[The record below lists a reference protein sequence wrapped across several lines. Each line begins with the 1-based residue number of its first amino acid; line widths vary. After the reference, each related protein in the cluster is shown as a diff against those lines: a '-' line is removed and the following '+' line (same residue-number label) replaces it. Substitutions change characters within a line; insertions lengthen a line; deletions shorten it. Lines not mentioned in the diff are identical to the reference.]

1 MSGVRSDA
9 GTARTVTSKVVVVLP
24 AYNAEKTL
32 ERTCA
37 DIPRGAVDE
46 ILLVDDASHDRTVE
60 VARRLGIPTLVHA
73 ANRGYG
79 ANQKSCYRAA
89 LERGA
94 DIVVMLHPDYQYPP
108 QLIPAMVA
116 LLRSGLY
123 DVVLGSRI
131 LVRGALRGGMPLYKY
146 IGNRVLTMFENLV
159 IGRKLSE
166 YHTGFR
172 AYRREVLESL
182 PIEGNADGFVFD
194 NQILCQAI
202 YHGFSVGE
210 ISSPCRYFPEASS
223 IGPLS
228 SLRYAAGVVRTAFQF
243 RLNRWGLQRSRL
255 FARATAPAAAGNP
268 RTR

>member
-1 MSGVRSDA
+1 M
-9 GTARTVTSKVVVVLP
+9 
-24 AYNAEKTL
+24 KTL
-32 ERTCA
+32 ERTFA
-37 DIPRGAVDE
+37 ENPRRAVDE
-46 ILLVDDASHDRTVE
+46 MLLVDDASRDRTVE
-60 VARRLGIPTLVHA
+60 VARRFGIPTLVHT
-73 ANRGYG
+73 ANRGSG

-116 LLRSGLY
+116 LLRFGLY
-123 DVVLGSRI
+123 DVVLGSRV
-131 LVRGALRGGMPLYKY
+131 LVRGALGGGMPLCKY
-146 IGNRVLTMFENLV
+146 IGNRLLTMFENLV

-182 PIEGNADGFVFD
+182 PIEGKADGFVFD
-194 NQILCQAI
+194 DQILCQAI

-210 ISSPCRYFPEASS
+210 ISSPCRYFPETSS

-243 RLNRWGLQRSRL
+243 RLNRWGLLRSRL
-255 FARATAPAAAGNP
+255 FASAGAPAAADNP

>member
-1 MSGVRSDA
+1 VDGDRSGRGVPEGRA
-9 GTARTVTSKVVVVLP
+9 KVVVVLP

-37 DIPRGAVDE
+37 EIPPGAADE
-46 ILLVDDASHDRTVE
+46 ILLVDDASSDRTVE

-108 QLIPAMVA
+108 RLIPSMIA

-131 LVRGALRGGMPLYKY
+131 LGRGALQGGMPLYKY
-146 IGNRVLTMFENLV
+146 VGNRLLTLFQNLV

-172 AYRREVLESL
+172 AFRREVLESL
-182 PIEGNADGFVFD
+182 PLQENADGFVFD

-202 YHGFSVGE
+202 YHGFSIGE

-228 SLRYAAGVVRTAFQF
+228 SLLYAAGVVRTAFQF
-243 RLNRWGLQRSRL
+243 RLNRWGLLRSPL
-255 FARATAPAAAGNP
+255 FERGRAPVAISRAGS
-268 RTR
+268 

>member
-1 MSGVRSDA
+1 MNGDRSEP
-9 GTARTVTSKVVVVLP
+9 GTERGRTSKVVVVLP

-37 DIPRGAVDE
+37 EIPPLAADE
-46 ILLVDDASHDRTVE
+46 ILLVDDASRDRTVE
-60 VARRLGIPTLVHA
+60 VARRLGISTVVHA

-146 IGNRVLTMFENLV
+146 AGNRLLTLFQNLV

-172 AYRREVLESL
+172 AFRREVLESL
-182 PIEGNADGFVFD
+182 PLQANADGFVFD

-202 YHGFSVGE
+202 YHGFSIGE

-223 IGPLS
+223 IGLLS
-228 SLRYAAGVVRTAFQF
+228 SLWYAAGVVRTALQF
-243 RLNRWGLQRSRL
+243 RLNRWGLLRSPL
-255 FARATAPAAAGNP
+255 FARPRAPVAIS
-268 RTR
+268 RTGP

>member
-1 MSGVRSDA
+1 VSDRPV
-9 GTARTVTSKVVVVLP
+9 GTGAARAAAAKVIVVLP
-24 AYNAEKTL
+24 AYNAERTL
-32 ERTCA
+32 ERTFAEIPPGSA
-37 DIPRGAVDE
+37 DEV
-46 ILLVDDASHDRTVE
+46 LLVDDASRDQTVTL
-60 VARRLGIPTLVHA
+60 ARRLGIHTLVHP

-79 ANQKSCYRAA
+79 ANQKTCYRAA

-123 DVVLGSRI
+123 DVVLGSRV
-131 LVRGALRGGMPLYKY
+131 LVRGALRGNMPLYKY
-146 IGNRVLTMFENLV
+146 VGNRILTLLQNMV

-166 YHTGFR
+166 YHTGYR
-172 AYRREVLESL
+172 AFRREVLENL
-182 PIEGNADGFVFD
+182 PIDSNADGFVFD

-202 YHGFSVGE
+202 YHGYSIGE

-228 SLRYAAGVVRTAFQF
+228 SLRYAAGVVWTALQF
-243 RLNRWGLQRSRL
+243 RFNRWGWLRSRL
-255 FARATAPAAAGNP
+255 FERAAPL
-268 RTR
+268 RT

>member
-1 MSGVRSDA
+1 MGSEPGA
-9 GTARTVTSKVVVVLP
+9 THGATSKVVVVLP
-24 AYNAEKTL
+24 AYNAERTL

-37 DIPRGAVDE
+37 EIPPLAADE
-46 ILLVDDASHDRTVE
+46 ILLVDDASRDRTVE
-60 VARRLGIPTLVHA
+60 VARRLGIPTVVHA

-131 LVRGALRGGMPLYKY
+131 LVRGALQGGMPLYKY
-146 IGNRVLTMFENLV
+146 AGNRLLTLFQNLV
-159 IGRKLSE
+159 LGRKLSE

-172 AYRREVLESL
+172 AFRREVLESL
-182 PIEGNADGFVFD
+182 PLEANDDGFVFD

-202 YHGFSVGE
+202 YHGFSIGE

-228 SLRYAAGVVRTAFQF
+228 GLWYAAGVVRTALQF
-243 RLNRWGLQRSRL
+243 RLNRWGLLRSPL
-255 FARATAPAAAGNP
+255 FARPSAPVANS
-268 RTR
+268 RTRS

>member
-1 MSGVRSDA
+1 M
-9 GTARTVTSKVVVVLP
+9 TSKVVVILP

-37 DIPRGAVDE
+37 EIPSGTADE
-46 ILLVDDASHDRTVE
+46 ILLVDDASRDRTVE
-60 VARRLGIPTLVHA
+60 VARRLGLLTIVHPV
-73 ANRGYG
+73 NRGYG

-94 DIVVMLHPDYQYPP
+94 DIIVMLHPDYQYPP

-146 IGNRVLTMFENLV
+146 IGNRVLTMFQNLV

-172 AYRREVLESL
+172 AYRREVLETL
-182 PIEGNADGFVFD
+182 PIEDNADGFVFD
-194 NQILCQAI
+194 NQLLCQAI

-228 SLRYAAGVVRTAFQF
+228 SLRYAAGVIRTALQF
-243 RLNRWGLQRSRL
+243 RLNRWGVLRSPL
-255 FARATAPAAAGNP
+255 FARAGTPAPAGNP

>member
-1 MSGVRSDA
+1 MTTGSRLDAVRPDA
-9 GTARTVTSKVVVVLP
+9 GKSKVVIVLP

-32 ERTCA
+32 ARTCA
-37 DIPRGAVDE
+37 EIPEGAADE
-46 ILLVDDASHDRTVE
+46 LLLVDDASGDRTVD
-60 VARRLGIPTLVHA
+60 VARRLGIPTLVHP

-79 ANQKSCYRAA
+79 ANQKSCYRDA

-116 LLRSGLY
+116 LIRSGMY

-131 LVRGALRGGMPLYKY
+131 LVRGALEGGMPLYKY
-146 IGNRVLTMFENLV
+146 VGNRVLTLFQNLV

-172 AYRREVLESL
+172 AFRREVLETL
-182 PIEGNADGFVFD
+182 PLDLNSDGFVFD

-202 YHGFSVGE
+202 YHGFSIGE

-228 SLRYAAGVVRTAFQF
+228 SLWYAGGVAGTAIQF
-243 RLNRWGLQRSRL
+243 RLNRWGLLRSRL
-255 FARATAPAAAGNP
+255 FDRGEP
-268 RTR
+268 RVANSRTPS

>member
-1 MSGVRSDA
+1 MVNGERDGSGS
-9 GTARTVTSKVVVVLP
+9 ARRATSKVVVVLP

-37 DIPRGAVDE
+37 EIPRQAVDE
-46 ILLVDDASHDRTVE
+46 ILLVDDASRDRTVE
-60 VARRLGIPTLVHA
+60 VARRLGILTLVHA

-79 ANQKSCYRAA
+79 ANQKTCYRAA

-172 AYRREVLESL
+172 AYRREVLENL
-182 PIEGNADGFVFD
+182 PIEDNADGFVFD

-202 YHGFSVGE
+202 YHGFSIGE

-228 SLRYAAGVVRTAFQF
+228 SLRYAAGVVLTSFQF
-243 RLNRWGLQRSRL
+243 RLNRWGLLRSRM
-255 FARATAPAAAGNP
+255 FAPAGAPASNSHQ
-268 RTR
+268 RT

>member
-1 MSGVRSDA
+1 MTGGAAPADA
-9 GTARTVTSKVVVVLP
+9 SKVVVVLP

-37 DIPRGAVDE
+37 EIPREVVDE
-46 ILLVDDASHDRTVE
+46 ILLVDDASRDRTVE
-60 VARRLGIPTLVHA
+60 VARRLGLTTLVHP

-116 LLRSGLY
+116 LLRSGMY

-131 LVRGALRGGMPLYKY
+131 LVRGALHGGMPLYKY
-146 IGNRVLTMFENLV
+146 IGNRLLTMFENLV

-166 YHTGFR
+166 YHTGYR
-172 AYRREVLESL
+172 AFRREVLENL
-182 PIEGNADGFVFD
+182 PIDSNADGFVFD

-202 YHGFSVGE
+202 YHGYSIGE

-228 SLRYAAGVVRTAFQF
+228 SLRYAAGVVRTALQF
-243 RLNRWGLQRSRL
+243 RLNRWGWLRSRL
-255 FARATAPAAAGNP
+255 FERAAPI
-268 RTR
+268 RT

>member
-1 MSGVRSDA
+1 MCGGPSEVGA
-9 GTARTVTSKVVVVLP
+9 LPAARSKVVVVLP
-24 AYNAEKTL
+24 AYNAERTL

-37 DIPRGAVDE
+37 EIPPQTVDE
-46 ILLVDDASHDRTVE
+46 ILLVDDASRDRTVE

-73 ANRGYG
+73 ENRGYG

-116 LLRSGLY
+116 LLRSGMY
-123 DVVLGSRI
+123 DLVLGSRI
-131 LVRGALRGGMPLYKY
+131 LVRGALKGGMPLYKY
-146 IGNRVLTMFENLV
+146 VGNRVLTLFQNFVL
-159 IGRKLSE
+159 GRKLSE

-172 AYRREVLESL
+172 AFRREVLESL
-182 PIEGNADGFVFD
+182 PLEANDDGFVFD

-202 YHGFSVGE
+202 YHGFSIGE
-210 ISSPCRYFPEASS
+210 ISSPCRYIPEASS

-228 SLRYAAGVVRTAFQF
+228 SLRYAAGVVATALQY
-243 RLNRWGLQRSRL
+243 RLNRWGLLRS
-255 FARATAPAAAGNP
+255 AIYAGRRDGGP
-268 RTR
+268 R

>member
-1 MSGVRSDA
+1 VSGDRSA
-9 GTARTVTSKVVVVLP
+9 GGTAGAATSKVVVVLP

-37 DIPRGAVDE
+37 EIPRQVVDE
-46 ILLVDDASHDRTVE
+46 ILLVDDASRDRTVE
-60 VARRLGIPTLVHA
+60 VARRLGISTLVHA

-123 DVVLGSRI
+123 DVVLGSRV
-131 LVRGALRGGMPLYKY
+131 LVRGALQGGMPLYKY

-166 YHTGFR
+166 YHTGYR
-172 AYRREVLESL
+172 AFRREVLENL
-182 PIEGNADGFVFD
+182 PIEVNADGFVFD
-194 NQILCQAI
+194 NQMLCQAI
-202 YHGFSVGE
+202 YHGFSIGE

-228 SLRYAAGVVRTAFQF
+228 SLRYAAGVVRTALQF
-243 RLNRWGLQRSRL
+243 RLNRWGLLRSRI
-255 FARATAPAAAGNP
+255 FDRAAAPIANS
-268 RTR
+268 RLRA